1 MKINTL
7 NYLKVHNHYTNP
19 LLEKKTL
26 SKVHNPK
33 FSCGQLVAEDC
44 DMATQLTGHKV

>member
-1 MKINTL
+1 MYLKEEEKHFF
-7 NYLKVHNHYTNP
+7 NYLKVHD
-19 LLEKKTL
+19 
-26 SKVHNPK
+26 PK